1 MCIFL
6 TSAFSSSYFF
16 FFLSLS
22 VSAAGSKIDRRD
34 GLRSSAEN
42 SFLLDDSHFF
52 LKSHFKKKKKE
63 KMSVEPPLFP
73 DEPDRATLRTTRMR
87 VPRGVLQG
95 SVATAL
101 PCDNFYDVF
110 PEEIG
115 PLGNVVVTDAAEL
128 QQWLLVAR
136 RVSRADAES
145 QGGCIQYT
153 PPAESRGV
161 TDSVATQF
169 YRITDS
175 DEEVYGRSRYLPHPP
190 RRSRGRCC
198 GTSADSANR
207 SVIGSSNDGCSSSTE
222 ITSAGSQL

>member
-1 MCIFL
+1 M
-6 TSAFSSSYFF
+6 
-16 FFLSLS
+16 SL
-22 VSAAGSKIDRRD
+22 
-34 GLRSSAEN
+34 
-42 SFLLDDSHFF
+42 
-52 LKSHFKKKKKE
+52 
-63 KMSVEPPLFP
+63 EPSLFP
-73 DEPDRATLRTTRMR
+73 GELDRATLRTTRMR
-87 VPRGVLQG
+87 VSRGVLQG

-161 TDSVATQF
+161 TGSVATQF
-169 YRITDS
+169 YCITDS

-207 SVIGSSNDGCSSSTE
+207 SVIGSSNDGCSSSSSTE